1 MLDLVEFV
9 VTNLV
14 DNPKDVKI
22 KEIQGETTT
31 ILEVAVAKDDL
42 GKIIGRQGRVIN
54 ALRELV
60 RASLKKGDNKI
71 LIEVLS

>member
-60 RASLKKGDNKI
+60 RASLKKGDNKV